1 MKTLYH
7 SAMIIGNLTMRA
19 HQFTKANVLN
29 PDFDGYSVGIIIESY
44 KIDETIDRIFSH
56 FEMAFFSTVV
66 IFIALLSGLTFL
78 IDVL

>member
-1 MKTLYH
+1 
-7 SAMIIGNLTMRA
+7 MIIGNLTLRPY
-19 HQFTKANVLN
+19 QFTQANILN

-56 FEMAFFSTVV
+56 FKKAFYSTVLV
-66 IFIALLSGLTFL
+66 FIALLSGLSFL